1 MRKNII
7 RFMVIC
13 LCLFMLPC
21 TAYAASTADAKE
33 PIEITKDCSMTLSYV
48 HNQTV
53 FPNLKVQVYH
63 IATVSSDFQYTLT
76 ADFASTNLT
85 VNGVSS
91 TNEWDAMRTTLE
103 SYVIANGLSADYE
116 YRTDSNGSVKLEN
129 LTPGLYFIMPIQ
141 FANDGAYYYFDSALV
156 ALPGLGNDGK
166 WQYDISVKPKPE
178 IDIPTGDDEEY
189 KVVKLWRDNGHQE
202 ERPSNI
208 EVDIICNGKV
218 VETVVLSAEN
228 NWSYSWTAEDNGD
241 KWQVS
246 ERNVPEGYVMTV
258 EEHTTSFTIINT
270 IPGTP
275 DIPQTGDTSNTGL
288 YVMLMC
294 VSGLLLVILGV
305 TAKRKAE

>member
-33 PIEITKDCSMTLSYV
+33 PIETTKDCSMTLSYV

-202 ERPSNI
+202 KRPSNI
-208 EVDIICNGKV
+208 DVDIICNGKV

-246 ERNVPEGYVMTV
+246 ERNLPEGYVMTV

-270 IPGTP
+270 IPGTT

>member
-33 PIEITKDCSMTLSYV
+33 PIETTKDCSMTLSYV

-91 TNEWDAMRTTLE
+91 TNEWDAMRTTLK

-202 ERPSNI
+202 KRPSNI

>member
-1 MRKNII
+1 M
-7 RFMVIC
+7 
-13 LCLFMLPC
+13 
-21 TAYAASTADAKE
+21 
-33 PIEITKDCSMTLSYV
+33 
-48 HNQTV
+48 
-53 FPNLKVQVYH
+53 
-63 IATVSSDFQYTLT
+63 
-76 ADFASTNLT
+76 T

-202 ERPSNI
+202 KRPSNI

>member
-7 RFMVIC
+7 CFMVIC

-33 PIEITKDCSMTLSYV
+33 PIDITKDCSMTLNYV
-48 HNQTV
+48 HNQTA

-63 IATVSSDFQYTLT
+63 IASVSSDFHYTLT
-76 ADFASTNLT
+76 DDFSATNLT

-91 TNEWDAMRTTLE
+91 TSEWDAMRTTLE
-103 SYVIANGLSADYE
+103 SYVIANSLSADYE
-116 YRTDSNGSVKLEN
+116 YRTDSNGIVKLEN
-129 LTPGLYFIMPIQ
+129 LIPGLYFIMPIQ
-141 FANDGAYYYFDSALV
+141 FTEDGVYYYFDSALV

-166 WQYDISVKPKPE
+166 WLYDITVQPKPE

-189 KVVKLWRDNGHQE
+189 SVVKLWRDNGHQE
-202 ERPSNI
+202 KRPTAI

-218 VETVVLSAEN
+218 VKTVVLSAEN
-228 NWSYSWTAEDNGD
+228 NWSYSWTAADNGD

-246 ERNVPEGYVMTV
+246 ERNVPEGYIMTV

-270 IPGTP
+270 ISGKLDMPR
-275 DIPQTGDTSNTGL
+275 TGDTSNIGL

>member
-33 PIEITKDCSMTLSYV
+33 PIETTKDCSMTLSYV

-202 ERPSNI
+202 KRPSNI
-208 EVDIICNGKV
+208 DVDIICNGKV

-246 ERNVPEGYVMTV
+246 ERNLPEGYVMTV

>member
-33 PIEITKDCSMTLSYV
+33 PIETTKDCSMTLSYV

-141 FANDGAYYYFDSALV
+141 FANDGVYYYFDSALV

-202 ERPSNI
+202 KRPSNI
-208 EVDIICNGKV
+208 DVDIICNGKV

-246 ERNVPEGYVMTV
+246 ERNLPEGYVMTV

>member
-33 PIEITKDCSMTLSYV
+33 PIETTKDCSMTLNYV
-48 HNQTV
+48 HNQTA
-53 FPNLKVQVYH
+53 FPNLNVQVYH

-76 ADFASTNLT
+76 DDFASTNLT

-116 YRTDSNGSVKLEN
+116 YRTDSNGRVKIEN

-202 ERPSNI
+202 KRPSNI
-208 EVDIICNGKV
+208 DVDIICNGKV

-241 KWQVS
+241 KWQVT
-246 ERNVPEGYVMTV
+246 ERNLPEGYVMTV

>member
-33 PIEITKDCSMTLSYV
+33 PIETTKDCSMTLNYV
-48 HNQTV
+48 HNQTA
-53 FPNLKVQVYH
+53 FPNLNVQVYH

-76 ADFASTNLT
+76 DDFASTNLT

-202 ERPSNI
+202 KRPSNI
-208 EVDIICNGKV
+208 DVDIICNGKV

-246 ERNVPEGYVMTV
+246 ERNLPEGYVMTV

>member
-33 PIEITKDCSMTLSYV
+33 PIETTKDCSMTLSYV

-76 ADFASTNLT
+76 DDFASTNLT

-129 LTPGLYFIMPIQ
+129 LTPGMYFIMPIQ
-141 FANDGAYYYFDSALV
+141 FANDGVYYYFDSALV

-202 ERPSNI
+202 KRPSNI
-208 EVDIICNGKV
+208 DVDIICNGKV

-246 ERNVPEGYVMTV
+246 ERNLPEGYVMTV

>member
-33 PIEITKDCSMTLSYV
+33 PIETTKDCSMTLSYV

-76 ADFASTNLT
+76 DDFASTNLT

-202 ERPSNI
+202 KRPSNI
-208 EVDIICNGKV
+208 DVDIICNGKV

-246 ERNVPEGYVMTV
+246 ERNLPEGYVMTV